1 MLFED
6 RLDSSQESV
15 NGSCVLRHGH
25 VGAIRTS
32 DCANSL
38 FRNDAQQFQPL
49 TVAPNPQTHLMRAH
63 SSLSGHHWDS
73 KSERKASSVRNT
85 LTRTRQCLR
94 QQERCLN
101 SDYGTTRSLLFRGF
115 FRKPV
120 VARFDQREGNS
131 DGGALPLKAADRH
144 YGLVAGLASC
154 LRDEPQAVK
163 VDHSLRE
170 SVA

>member
-38 FRNDAQQFQPL
+38 LRNDAQQSQPL
-49 TVAPNPQTHLMRAH
+49 TVAPNPQTHLMRPH

-73 KSERKASSVRNT
+73 KSEPKASSVRNT

-101 SDYGTTRSLLFRGF
+101 SDHGTTRSLLFRGF
-115 FRKPV
+115 FRKPE
-120 VARFDQREGNS
+120 VARFDQRGELGRGSPASEGRRS
-131 DGGALPLKAADRH
+131 PLWIGRW
-144 YGLVAGLASC
+144 AGLLPARRAPS
-154 LRDEPQAVK
+154 RQG
-163 VDHSLRE
+163 
-170 SVA
+170 